1 MSHPV
6 LSSSPRFLAIRWIGA
21 VLAAAALSA
30 GAHAAG
36 IEVATIVVQPSRS
49 SAAVALDGSV
59 QALKQA
65 TVAAQVGGNV
75 LSLAVKA
82 GDKVRAGQLLARID
96 ERAAAAGLAEGDAAV
111 AQADAALQRARTEL
125 DRTRELLKQGY
136 VSQAAF
142 DNAETQHRASQAGL
156 QQAQAARSQAV
167 LARGFASVT
176 APFDGL
182 VLATH
187 LDAGDLAS
195 PGRPVLTLYAP
206 GTMRAVVQL
215 PASLAAQA
223 RTAQQIE
230 IELPDGRLVSPQRRT
245 ELPGADAVS
254 QTVEWR
260 LDLAPADSAGLL
272 PGQSVR
278 VRFAGAADRKADA
291 PASGP
296 SGPASLSVPASA
308 LLRRGELSAV
318 YVAQGTQFVLRAVRS
333 GPVQQGQVNVL
344 AGLKAGERIAVNEI
358 QAGLAEARPAGSAS
372 SAP

>member
-1 MSHPV
+1 MSRLV
-6 LSSSPRFLAIRWIGA
+6 SSSSPRFLASRWARA
-21 VLAAAALSA
+21 VLLAAALSS
-30 GAHAAG
+30 GAQAAG
-36 IEVATIVVQPSRS
+36 IEVTTIVVQPSRS

-96 ERAAAAGLAEGDAAV
+96 ERATAAGLAEGDAAV
-111 AQADAALQRARTEL
+111 AQAEAALQRARTEL

-142 DNAETQHRASQAGL
+142 DNAETQHRATQAGL

-223 RTAQQIE
+223 RSAQQIE
-230 IELPDGRLVSPQRRT
+230 IELPDGRIVSPQRRT

-291 PASGP
+291 PTSGS
-296 SGPASLSVPASA
+296 SGPASLSVPAGA
-308 LLRRGELSAV
+308 LLHRGELSAV

-333 GPVQQGQVNVL
+333 GPVQQGQVKVL
-344 AGLKAGERIAVNEI
+344 AGLKAGERVAVDAI
-358 QAGLAEARPAGSAS
+358 RAGLAQARPAGSAS

>member
-49 SAAVALDGSV
+49 SAAVALDGSL

-96 ERAAAAGLAEGDAAV
+96 ERATAAGLAEGDAAV
-111 AQADAALQRARTEL
+111 AQADAVLQRARTEL

-142 DNAETQHRASQAGL
+142 DNAETQHRAAQAGL

-187 LDAGDLAS
+187 LDAGDLAA

-278 VRFAGAADRKADA
+278 VRFAAAADRKADA
-291 PASGP
+291 PT

-333 GPVQQGQVNVL
+333 GQVQQGQVNVL
-344 AGLKAGERIAVNEI
+344 AGLKAGERIAVNAI

>member
-1 MSHPV
+1 M
-6 LSSSPRFLAIRWIGA
+6 
-21 VLAAAALSA
+21 
-30 GAHAAG
+30 
-36 IEVATIVVQPSRS
+36 
-49 SAAVALDGSV
+49 
-59 QALKQA
+59 
-65 TVAAQVGGNV
+65 
-75 LSLAVKA
+75 
-82 GDKVRAGQLLARID
+82 
-96 ERAAAAGLAEGDAAV
+96 
-111 AQADAALQRARTEL
+111 AQADAVLQRARTEL

-142 DNAETQHRASQAGL
+142 DNAETQHRAAQAGL
-156 QQAQAARSQAV
+156 QQAQAARSQSV

-187 LDAGDLAS
+187 LDAGDLAA

-223 RTAQQIE
+223 RAAQQIE

-278 VRFAGAADRKADA
+278 VRFAAAADRKADA
-291 PASGP
+291 PT

-344 AGLKAGERIAVNEI
+344 AGLKAGERIAVNAI

>member
-1 MSHPV
+1 MLLAAT
-6 LSSSPRFLAIRWIGA
+6 LSSGA
-21 VLAAAALSA
+21 Q
-30 GAHAAG
+30 AAG

-82 GDKVRAGQLLARID
+82 GDKVRSGQLLARID

-111 AQADAALQRARTEL
+111 AQADAALQRARTDL
-125 DRTRELLKQGY
+125 DRSRELLKQGY

-142 DNAETQHRASQAGL
+142 DNAQTQHRASQAGL

-187 LDAGDLAS
+187 LDAGDLAA

-223 RTAQQIE
+223 RSAQQIE
-230 IELPDGRLVSPQRRT
+230 IELPDGRFVSPQRRT

-291 PASGP
+291 PTSGP
-296 SGPASLSVPASA
+296 SGPASLSVPAAA

-344 AGLKAGERIAVNEI
+344 AGLKAGERIAVNAI